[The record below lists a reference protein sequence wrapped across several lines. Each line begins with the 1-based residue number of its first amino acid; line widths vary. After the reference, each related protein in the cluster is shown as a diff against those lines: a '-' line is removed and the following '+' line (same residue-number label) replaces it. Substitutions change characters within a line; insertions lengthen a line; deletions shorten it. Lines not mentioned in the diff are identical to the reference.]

1 MADAILGLHNAM
13 VPLIL
18 VAAGLALIAGL
29 VTFFLSR
36 GAPSDAAG
44 LSGTAA
50 TAARVFRGLLVVTA
64 GLGVLQA
71 IFGLLLLTQ
80 GRRPA
85 EGLHFVYG
93 IIVLAAIPVAY
104 VYSDQKQVRRD
115 ILILTIAAVAVV
127 GAAFRALATSR

>member
-1 MADAILGLHNAM
+1 VADAILGLHNAM

-18 VAAGLALIAGL
+18 VAAGLALVAGL
-29 VTFFLSR
+29 TTFFLSR
-36 GAPSDAAG
+36 GAPADAGA
-44 LSGTAA
+44 LAGTAA
-50 TAARVFRGLLVVTA
+50 TAAKVFRALLVATA
-64 GLGVLQA
+64 ALGVLQA

-127 GAAFRALATSR
+127 GAAFRALATGG

>member
-1 MADAILGLHNAM
+1 MANAILGLHGAM

-18 VAAGLALIAGL
+18 VAAGLAALAGVATYL
-29 VTFFLSR
+29 LSR
-36 GAPSDAAG
+36 GGPPDSRA
-44 LSGTAA
+44 LVGTAA
-50 TAARVFRGLLVVTA
+50 TLMRVFRALLVVTA
-64 GLGVLQA
+64 ALGVVQA
-71 IFGLLLLTQ
+71 VFGLLLLVQ

-115 ILILTIAAVAVV
+115 VLILTIAAVAVI
-127 GAAFRALATSR
+127 GAAFRALATGS